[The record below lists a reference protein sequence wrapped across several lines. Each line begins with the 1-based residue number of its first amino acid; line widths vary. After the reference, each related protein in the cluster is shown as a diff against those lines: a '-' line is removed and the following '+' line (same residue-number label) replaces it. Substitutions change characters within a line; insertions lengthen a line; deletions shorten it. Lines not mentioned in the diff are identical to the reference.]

1 MKLLIVDD
9 EPDVVEVVRLT
20 FSLQWQ
26 GCDLATASDGETAL
40 ALFEEEQPD
49 VVILDIGL
57 PDMSGFDVC
66 RKLREVSDVPIVMLT
81 VRGEEMSKIKGLELG
96 ADDYITKPFS
106 PLELVARI
114 KAIMRRV
121 DALPQ
126 AAFAPAFN
134 SGHLTVNVATRTVT
148 VRGEPVR
155 LTPTEYTLLFHLV
168 HNAGRIMPYGT
179 LLTKVWGR
187 EYRDDLDCLK
197 VHVAR
202 LRNKIED
209 DARDAKYI
217 VNERGIG
224 YRFIKMPQ

>member
-126 AAFAPAFN
+126 AAFGPAFT
-134 SGHLTVNVATRTVT
+134 SGHLTVDFATRTVT

-155 LTPTEYTLLFHLV
+155 LTPIEYTLLFYLV
-168 HNAGRIMPYGT
+168 HNAGRIVPYGT
-179 LLTKVWGR
+179 LLSKVWGR